1 MSKKWVSTRFASP
14 TQDFDLDSLVRRLRR
29 GFFIALASA
38 AAVVLIVVAINPFKA
53 EEEKAPRPMTTKF
66 IKREPRLTKPLELRK
81 IPQPKRQLARREV
94 QLAQARMDQVQATA
108 SFNTRSLIAGVGG
121 SGIRLSGQS
130 TFSTMSGMTIEPKL
144 TAADV
149 TSTRTSEYK
158 IDMGLEMLDVNNM
171 DTGRYRAIIVQDA
184 TDKQAIK
191 GFVKLAQVMSSRAL
205 AGGTSGYGTVEIKVK
220 TIDRICDVINE
231 YTGLKAEFLGLIT
244 FDDPRLLEV
253 PVIVEPRG
261 TPNETEMA
269 NLAHYLMSGGFM
281 FAHINGKY
289 AEALEKY
296 GGIVYG
302 KDFWSERLPED
313 HLVYTSFFDL
323 SGGMPFGYNPSL
335 GQGKLGVKPWNYLLG
350 YYIQGRLVSIMPGD
364 GGWGWQNDERGGD
377 STRQLQMA
385 VNIIIYALTQEGS
398 ITQRLM
404 QMVN

>member
-1 MSKKWVSTRFASP
+1 MNEKWVSKRFASP
-14 TQDFDLDSLVRRLRR
+14 TQDFDLNSLVHRLRR

-38 AAVVLIVVAINPFKA
+38 TALLLIVVAINPFK
-53 EEEKAPRPMTTKF
+53 EEKKKAPRPLTTKF

-108 SFNTRSLIAGVGG
+108 SFNTRSLIAGVSG

-130 TFSTMSGMTIEPKL
+130 AFRPTNTMTIEPKL
-144 TAADV
+144 TAAAV
-149 TSTRTSEYK
+149 TSTRTSEHK

-191 GFVKLAQVMSSRAL
+191 GFVKLATVVSGRAL
-205 AGGTSGYGTVEIKVK
+205 SGNAGLNTQIL
-220 TIDRICDVINE
+220 DRLRDVINE
-231 YTGLKAEFLGLIT
+231 YTGLKAEFVGRVT
-244 FDDPRLLEV
+244 YDDPSMMEV
-253 PVIVEPRG
+253 PIIYPYG
-261 TPNETEMA
+261 GPNEAEMA
-269 NLAHYLMSGGFM
+269 NLAQYLMAGGFT
-281 FAHINGKY
+281 FGGLHG
-289 AEALEKY
+289 EALEKY
-296 GGIVYG
+296 GGLVQG

-313 HLVYTSFFDL
+313 HPVYTSFFDL
-323 SGGMPFGYNPSL
+323 GGGMPFGYPPSM
-335 GQGKLGVKPWNYLLG
+335 GQGKLGVRPWNYLMG
-350 YYIQGRLVSIMPGD
+350 YYIKGRLVGITPGD
-364 GGWGWQNDERGGD
+364 GGWGWENEIMGGS
-377 STRQLQMA
+377 STRQLQLA

>member
-14 TQDFDLDSLVRRLRR
+14 TQDFDLDTLARRLRR
-29 GFFIALASA
+29 GFAIALAF
-38 AAVVLIVVAINPFKA
+38 AVALLLVIVAINPFEEA
-53 EEEKAPRPMTTKF
+53 EKKAPRPLTTKF

-130 TFSTMSGMTIEPKL
+130 TFSPTGTMTLEPKL
-144 TAADV
+144 AAAAV
-149 TSTRTSEYK
+149 TSTRASEHK
-158 IDMGLEMLDVNNM
+158 IDMALEMLDVNNM

-191 GFVKLAQVMSSRAL
+191 GFVKFAQVVSSRAL
-205 AGGTSGYGTVEIKVK
+205 AGNAGLNVQ
-220 TIDRICDVINE
+220 TIDRLRDVVNE
-231 YTGLKAEFLGLIT
+231 YTGLKAEFLGRVS
-244 FDDPRLLEV
+244 FDDPRLMEV
-253 PVIVEPRG
+253 PIILPYG
-261 TPNETEMA
+261 SPNETEMA
-269 NLAHYLMSGGFM
+269 NLAQYLMSGGFT
-281 FAHINGKY
+281 FSGIYG
-289 AEALEKY
+289 EALEKY
-296 GGIVYG
+296 GGLVRG

-313 HLVYTSFFDL
+313 HPVYTAFFDI
-323 SGGMPFGYNPSL
+323 SGGMPFGYPSST
-335 GQGKLGVKPWNYLLG
+335 GGKSSVRPWNYLRG
-350 YYIQGRLVSIMPGD
+350 HYIKGRLASVTPGD
-364 GGWGWQNDERGGD
+364 GGWGWENEISGGD
-377 STRQLQMA
+377 STRQLQLA

>member
-14 TQDFDLDSLVRRLRR
+14 TQDFDLDTLAHRLRR
-29 GFFIALASA
+29 GFAIALAF
-38 AAVVLIVVAINPFKA
+38 AVALLLVIVAINPFEEA
-53 EEEKAPRPMTTKF
+53 EKKAPRPLTTKF

-130 TFSTMSGMTIEPKL
+130 TFSTTNTMTLEPKL
-144 TAADV
+144 AAAAV
-149 TSTRTSEYK
+149 TSTRASEHK
-158 IDMGLEMLDVNNM
+158 IDMALEMLDVNNM

-191 GFVKLAQVMSSRAL
+191 GFVKLAQVVSSRAL
-205 AGGTSGYGTVEIKVK
+205 AGNSGLNVK
-220 TIDRICDVINE
+220 TIDRLRDVVNE
-231 YTGLKAEFLGLIT
+231 YTGLKAEFLGFVS
-244 FDDPRLLEV
+244 FDDPRLMEIPIIL
-253 PVIVEPRG
+253 PYG
-261 TPNETEMA
+261 SPNETEMA
-269 NLAHYLMSGGFM
+269 NLAQYLMSGGFT
-281 FAHINGKY
+281 FNGIY
-289 AEALEKY
+289 EQALEKY
-296 GGIVYG
+296 GGLIRG

-313 HLVYTSFFDL
+313 HPVYTAFFDI
-323 SGGMPFGYNPSL
+323 SGGMPFGYPPSM
-335 GQGKLGVKPWNYLLG
+335 GQGKAGVRPWNYLRG
-350 YYIQGRLVSIMPGD
+350 HYIKGRLASVTPGD
-364 GGWGWQNDERGGD
+364 GGWGWQNDLYSGD
-377 STRQLQMA
+377 STRQLQLA

>member
-14 TQDFDLDSLVRRLRR
+14 TQDFDLDTLARRLRR
-29 GFFIALASA
+29 GFAIALASA
-38 AAVVLIVVAINPFKA
+38 VALLLVIVAINPFEEA
-53 EEEKAPRPMTTKF
+53 EKKAPRPLTTKF

-130 TFSTMSGMTIEPKL
+130 TFSTMSTMTLEPKL
-144 TAADV
+144 AAAAV
-149 TSTRTSEYK
+149 TSTRASEHK
-158 IDMGLEMLDVNNM
+158 IDMALEMLDVNNM

-191 GFVKLAQVMSSRAL
+191 GFVKFAQVVSSRAL
-205 AGGTSGYGTVEIKVK
+205 AGNAGLNVQ
-220 TIDRICDVINE
+220 TIDRLRDVVNE
-231 YTGLKAEFLGLIT
+231 YTGLKAEFLGRVS
-244 FDDPRLLEV
+244 FDDPRLMEV
-253 PVIVEPRG
+253 PIILPYG
-261 TPNETEMA
+261 SPNETEMA
-269 NLAHYLMSGGFM
+269 NLAQYLMSGGFT
-281 FAHINGKY
+281 FSGIYG
-289 AEALEKY
+289 EALEKY
-296 GGIVYG
+296 GGLVRG

-313 HLVYTSFFDL
+313 HPVYTAFFDI
-323 SGGMPFGYNPSL
+323 SGGMPFGYPPSM
-335 GQGKLGVKPWNYLLG
+335 GQGKAGVRPWNYLRG
-350 YYIQGRLVSIMPGD
+350 HYIKGRLASVTPGD
-364 GGWGWQNDERGGD
+364 GGWGWQNDVRGGD
-377 STRQLQMA
+377 STRQLQLA

>member
-14 TQDFDLDSLVRRLRR
+14 AQDFDLDILVRRLRR
-29 GFFIALASA
+29 GFFVALASA
-38 AAVVLIVVAINPFKA
+38 TALVLIVVAIDPFK
-53 EEEKAPRPMTTKF
+53 EDEKKAPRPLTTKF

-108 SFNTRSLIAGVGG
+108 SFNTRSLIAGVSG

-144 TAADV
+144 TAAAV
-149 TSTRTSEYK
+149 TSTRTSEHK

-191 GFVKLAQVMSSRAL
+191 GFVKFASVVSGRSLSGN
-205 AGGTSGYGTVEIKVK
+205 AGLNVQTVDKL
-220 TIDRICDVINE
+220 RDVVNE
-231 YTGLKAEFLGLIT
+231 YTGLKAEFLGRVT
-244 FDDPRLLEV
+244 FDDPRLMEV
-253 PVIVEPRG
+253 PIILPHG
-261 TPNETEMA
+261 GPNETEMA
-269 NLAHYLMSGGFM
+269 NVAQYLMSGGFT
-281 FAHINGKY
+281 FGHTYG
-289 AEALEKY
+289 EALEKY
-296 GGIVYG
+296 GGLVQG

-313 HLVYTSFFDL
+313 HPVYTTFFDL
-323 SGGMPFGYNPSL
+323 SGGMPFGYPPSM
-335 GQGKLGVKPWNYLLG
+335 GQGKLGIRPWNYLMG
-350 YYIQGRLVSIMPGD
+350 HYIKGRLVGVTPGD
-364 GGWGWQNDERGGD
+364 GGWGWNNEVMGGD
-377 STRQLQMA
+377 STRQLQLA

>member
-14 TQDFDLDSLVRRLRR
+14 TQDFDLDILVRRLRR
-29 GFFIALASA
+29 SFFIALAA
-38 AAVVLIVVAINPFKA
+38 AAALVLIVVAINPFKA
-53 EEEKAPRPMTTKF
+53 EEKKAPRPMTTKF

-130 TFSTMSGMTIEPKL
+130 AFSTMSGMTIEPKL
-144 TAADV
+144 TATAV
-149 TSTRTSEYK
+149 TSTRTSEHK

-171 DTGRYRAIIVQDA
+171 DTGRYRAIVVQDA

-205 AGGTSGYGTVEIKVK
+205 AGGTSGYGTVTLRVR
-220 TIDRICDVINE
+220 TIDRIRDVLNE
-231 YTGLKAEFLGLIT
+231 YTGLKAEFLGFIT
-244 FDDPRLLEV
+244 FDDPRLMEV
-253 PVIVEPRG
+253 PVIVEPQG
-261 TPNETEMA
+261 APNDSEMA
-269 NLAHYLMSGGFM
+269 NLAQYLMSGGFM
-281 FAHINGKY
+281 LSGING
-289 AEALEKY
+289 EALEKY
-296 GGIVYG
+296 GGLIQG

-313 HLVYTSFFDL
+313 HPVYTSFFDL
-323 SGGMPFGYNPSL
+323 SGGMPFGYSPSL
-335 GQGKLGVKPWNYLLG
+335 GQGKLGVRPWNYLRG
-350 YYIQGRLVSIMPGD
+350 YYIKGRLAGVTPGD
-364 GGWGWQNDERGGD
+364 GGWGWQNDGRGGD
-377 STRQLQMA
+377 STRQLQLA

>member
-1 MSKKWVSTRFASP
+1 MSEKWVSTRFASP

-38 AAVVLIVVAINPFKA
+38 AALLLIVVAINPF
-53 EEEKAPRPMTTKF
+53 EKDEKKTPRPLTTKF

-121 SGIRLSGQS
+121 SGIRLSGQ
-130 TFSTMSGMTIEPKL
+130 TAFSTMSGMTIEPKL
-144 TAADV
+144 TAAAV
-149 TSTRTSEYK
+149 TSTRTSEHK

-184 TDKQAIK
+184 TDKQALK

-205 AGGTSGYGTVEIKVK
+205 AGGTSGYGTVTLRVK
-220 TIDRICDVINE
+220 TIDRLRDVINE
-231 YTGLKAEFLGLIT
+231 YTGLKAEFLGFVT
-244 FDDPRLLEV
+244 FDDPRLMEIPIIL
-253 PVIVEPRG
+253 PQG
-261 TPNETEMA
+261 SPNETEMA
-269 NLAHYLMSGGFM
+269 NLAQYLMSGGFS
-281 FAHINGKY
+281 FSGIHG
-289 AEALEKY
+289 EALEKY
-296 GGIVYG
+296 GGLING

-313 HLVYTSFFDL
+313 HPVYTSFFDL
-323 SGGMPFGYNPSL
+323 SGGMPFGYSPSL
-335 GQGKLGVKPWNYLLG
+335 GQGKLGVRPWNYLRG
-350 YYIQGRLVSIMPGD
+350 YYIKGRLASVTPGD
-364 GGWGWQNDERGGD
+364 GGWGWENDGRGGD
-377 STRQLQMA
+377 STRQLQLA

>member
-38 AAVVLIVVAINPFKA
+38 AALLLIVVAINPF
-53 EEEKAPRPMTTKF
+53 EKDEKKTPRPLTTKF

-121 SGIRLSGQS
+121 SGIRLSGQ
-130 TFSTMSGMTIEPKL
+130 TAFSTMSGMTIEPKL
-144 TAADV
+144 TAAAV
-149 TSTRTSEYK
+149 TSTRTSEHK

-205 AGGTSGYGTVEIKVK
+205 AGGTSGYGTVTLRVK
-220 TIDRICDVINE
+220 TIDRIRDVLNE
-231 YTGLKAEFLGLIT
+231 YTGLKAEFLGFIT
-244 FDDPRLLEV
+244 FDDPRLMEI
-253 PVIVEPRG
+253 PVIVEPQG
-261 TPNETEMA
+261 AANDAEMA
-269 NLAHYLMSGGFM
+269 NLAQYLMSGGFM
-281 FAHINGKY
+281 LSGIHE
-289 AEALEKY
+289 EALEKY
-296 GGIVYG
+296 GGLVRG

-313 HLVYTSFFDL
+313 HPVFTSFFDL
-323 SGGMPFGYNPSL
+323 SGGMPFGYSPSL
-335 GQGKLGVKPWNYLLG
+335 GQGKLGVRPWNYLRG
-350 YYIQGRLVSIMPGD
+350 YYIKGRLAGVTPGD
-364 GGWGWQNDERGGD
+364 GGWGWQNDGRGGD
-377 STRQLQMA
+377 STRQLQLA

>member
-14 TQDFDLDSLVRRLRR
+14 TQDFELDSLVRRLRR
-29 GFFIALASA
+29 GFFIALAG
-38 AAVVLIVVAINPFKA
+38 AAVLMLVVVSFNPFQEA
-53 EEEKAPRPMTTKF
+53 EKKAPRPLTTKF

-108 SFNTRSLIAGVGG
+108 SFNTRSLIAGVSG
-121 SGIRLSGQS
+121 SGVRLAGQS
-130 TFSTMSGMTIEPKL
+130 AFSPTSTMTIEPKL
-144 TAADV
+144 TAAAV
-149 TSTRTSEYK
+149 TSTRASEHK

-205 AGGTSGYGTVEIKVK
+205 AGGTSGYGTVTLQVQ
-220 TIDRICDVINE
+220 TIDRLRDVLNE
-231 YTGLKAEFLGLIT
+231 YTGLKAEFLGFVT
-244 FDDPRLLEV
+244 FDDPRLMEI
-253 PVIVEPRG
+253 PIIYPQG
-261 TPNETEMA
+261 TPNETELA
-269 NLAHYLMSGGFM
+269 NLAQYLLAGGFT
-281 FAHINGKY
+281 FNGIY
-289 AEALEKY
+289 EEALEKY
-296 GGIVYG
+296 GGLIRG

-313 HLVYTSFFDL
+313 HPIYTTFFDL
-323 SGGMPFGYNPSL
+323 SGGLPFGYNPSL
-335 GQGKLGVKPWNYLLG
+335 GQGKSGVRTWNYLRG
-350 YYIQGRLVSIMPGD
+350 YYIKGRLASVTPGD
-364 GGWGWQNDERGGD
+364 TGGWGWENDSRGGD

>member
-1 MSKKWVSTRFASP
+1 MNEEWVSKRFASP
-14 TQDFDLDSLVRRLRR
+14 TQDFDLDILVRRLRR

-38 AAVVLIVVAINPFKA
+38 AAVVLIVVAINPFK
-53 EEEKAPRPMTTKF
+53 EEEKKAPRPMTTKF

-108 SFNTRSLIAGVGG
+108 SFNTRSLIAGVSG

-130 TFSTMSGMTIEPKL
+130 AFRPTNTMTIEPKL
-144 TAADV
+144 TAAAV
-149 TSTRTSEYK
+149 TSTRTSEHK

-191 GFVKLAQVMSSRAL
+191 GFVKLATVVSGRAL
-205 AGGTSGYGTVEIKVK
+205 AGQAGLNVQTL
-220 TIDRICDVINE
+220 DRLRDVINE
-231 YTGLKAEFLGLIT
+231 YTGLKAEFLGRVT
-244 FDDPRLLEV
+244 FDDPRLMEV
-253 PVIVEPRG
+253 PIIYPYG
-261 TPNETEMA
+261 GPNEAEMA
-269 NLAHYLMSGGFM
+269 NMAQYLMAGGFT
-281 FAHINGKY
+281 FGGIYG
-289 AEALEKY
+289 EALEKY
-296 GGIVYG
+296 GGLVQG

-313 HLVYTSFFDL
+313 HPVYTTFFDL
-323 SGGMPFGYNPSL
+323 DGGMPFGYPPSM
-335 GQGKLGVKPWNYLLG
+335 GQGKLGVRPWNYLMG
-350 YYIQGRLVSIMPGD
+350 HYIKGRLASVTPGD
-364 GGWGWQNDERGGD
+364 GGWGWENEVMGGD
-377 STRQLQMA
+377 STRQLQLA

>member
-14 TQDFDLDSLVRRLRR
+14 TQNFDLDSLVRRLRR

-38 AAVVLIVVAINPFKA
+38 VALLLIVVAINPFK
-53 EEEKAPRPMTTKF
+53 EEEKKAPRPLTTKF

-130 TFSTMSGMTIEPKL
+130 AFSPTSTMTIEPKL
-144 TAADV
+144 TAAAV
-149 TSTRTSEYK
+149 TSTRTSEHK
-158 IDMGLEMLDVNNM
+158 IDMGLEMLDVDNM

-191 GFVKLAQVMSSRAL
+191 GFVKLAQVVSGRAM
-205 AGGTSGYGTVEIKVK
+205 AGNAGLNTK
-220 TIDRICDVINE
+220 TLDKLRDVINE
-231 YTGLKAEFLGLIT
+231 YTGLKAEFLGLVT
-244 FDDPRLLEV
+244 FDDPRLMEI
-253 PVIVEPRG
+253 PIIYPYG
-261 TPNETEMA
+261 GPNETEMA
-269 NLAHYLMSGGFM
+269 NMAQYLLSGGFS
-281 FAHINGKY
+281 FSGIYG
-289 AEALEKY
+289 EALEKY
-296 GGIVYG
+296 GGLVQG

-313 HLVYTSFFDL
+313 HPVYTAFFNIN
-323 SGGMPFGYNPSL
+323 GGMPFGYSPSL
-335 GQGKLGVKPWNYLLG
+335 GQGKSGVRPWNYLRG
-350 YYIQGRLVSIMPGD
+350 HYIKGRLASITPGD
-364 GGWGWQNDERGGD
+364 GGWGWHNEVRGGD
-377 STRQLQMA
+377 STRQLQLA

>member
-1 MSKKWVSTRFASP
+1 MNEKWVSKRFASP
-14 TQDFDLDSLVRRLRR
+14 TQDFDLDILVRRLRR

-38 AAVVLIVVAINPFKA
+38 AAVVLIVVAINPFK
-53 EEEKAPRPMTTKF
+53 EEEKKAPRPMTTKF

-108 SFNTRSLIAGVGG
+108 SFNTRSLIAGVSG

-130 TFSTMSGMTIEPKL
+130 AFRPTNTMTIEPKL
-144 TAADV
+144 TAAAV
-149 TSTRTSEYK
+149 TSTRTSEHK

-191 GFVKLAQVMSSRAL
+191 GFVKLATVVSGRAL
-205 AGGTSGYGTVEIKVK
+205 AGQAGLNVQTL
-220 TIDRICDVINE
+220 DRLRDVINE
-231 YTGLKAEFLGLIT
+231 YTGLKAEFLGRVT
-244 FDDPRLLEV
+244 FDDPRLMEV
-253 PVIVEPRG
+253 PIIYPYG
-261 TPNETEMA
+261 GPNEAEMA
-269 NLAHYLMSGGFM
+269 NMAQYLMAGGFT
-281 FAHINGKY
+281 FGGIYG
-289 AEALEKY
+289 EALEKY
-296 GGIVYG
+296 GGLVQG

-313 HLVYTSFFDL
+313 HPVYTTFFDL
-323 SGGMPFGYNPSL
+323 DGGMPFGYPPSM
-335 GQGKLGVKPWNYLLG
+335 GQGKLGVRPWNYLMG
-350 YYIQGRLVSIMPGD
+350 HYIKGRLASVTPGD
-364 GGWGWQNDERGGD
+364 GGWGWENEVMGGD
-377 STRQLQMA
+377 STRQLQLA

>member
-14 TQDFDLDSLVRRLRR
+14 TQDFDLDILARRLRR
-29 GFFIALASA
+29 GFAIALASA
-38 AAVVLIVVAINPFKA
+38 VALLLVIVAINPFEEA
-53 EEEKAPRPMTTKF
+53 EKKAPRPLTTKF

-130 TFSTMSGMTIEPKL
+130 TFSTTNTMTLEPKL
-144 TAADV
+144 AAAAV
-149 TSTRTSEYK
+149 TSTRASEHK
-158 IDMGLEMLDVNNM
+158 IDMALEMLDVNNM

-191 GFVKLAQVMSSRAL
+191 GFVKLAQVVSSRAL
-205 AGGTSGYGTVEIKVK
+205 AGNSGLNVK
-220 TIDRICDVINE
+220 TIDRLRDVVNE
-231 YTGLKAEFLGLIT
+231 YTGLKAEFLGFVS
-244 FDDPRLLEV
+244 FDDPRLMEIPIIL
-253 PVIVEPRG
+253 PYG
-261 TPNETEMA
+261 SPNETEMA
-269 NLAHYLMSGGFM
+269 NLAQYLMSGGFT
-281 FAHINGKY
+281 FNGIY
-289 AEALEKY
+289 EQALEKY
-296 GGIVYG
+296 GGLIRG

-313 HLVYTSFFDL
+313 HPVYTAFFDI
-323 SGGMPFGYNPSL
+323 SGGMPFGYPPSM
-335 GQGKLGVKPWNYLLG
+335 GQGKAGVRPWNYLRG
-350 YYIQGRLVSIMPGD
+350 HYIKGRLASVTPGD
-364 GGWGWQNDERGGD
+364 GGWGWQNDLYSGD
-377 STRQLQMA
+377 STRQLQLA